1 MYCSVKFLSPMVTG
15 GLPTPGPADALVDV
29 PVPAGVTLPPELDD
43 LLPHAARATTNP
55 TAVMPANSFLMVPPP
70 LDWIDSC
77 SSAGLRD
84 QRRNAQCRLLRL
96 GKLQSSRGEQT
107 LHPGHCEVHR
117 QCQPGD

>member
-70 LDWIDSC
+70 LDWIYSC
-77 SSAGLRD
+77 SSACLPA
-84 QRRNAQCRLLRL
+84 QRRNTPPRRLPRPM
-96 GKLQSSRGEQT
+96 
-107 LHPGHCEVHR
+107 LHS
-117 QCQPGD
+117 